1 MTTAP
6 RIAFS
11 YVRFS
16 SKAQELNDSLR
27 RQTEASKRYAREHNL
42 NLSEQ
47 SFEDLGVSAFH
58 GNNASIEK
66 NGGLAL
72 FLRAVDEGVVPA
84 DSILLVES
92 LDRISRQS
100 IDSALELFMSIIRR
114 GIEIVSLID
123 NQVFSKDRIAKDH
136 GISLIISIT
145 TFVRAHE
152 ESLVKSKRVKAAW
165 DNRRTERKILSK
177 ICPAWLKVS
186 DDYSHYIVLEDKAKI
201 VRRAYELALAGH
213 GAHIISKTLN
223 EEGFKLF
230 TKDEPWQPEHVMH
243 LLRHQAVFGRYVASR
258 AKNVLPVDDQYPA
271 IITKEQ
277 FDRVRE
283 GMATRSPGR
292 KTVSDEIGNMF
303 STVSYCAACGGRFKF
318 VATSYVSETR
328 LRKYFRCARSR
339 SSTTGCTAER
349 FPYNDL
355 EDNLLELIFSK
366 EPVAAGYKH
375 GPIVDYRRRVEE
387 KETQLNNLLELVMAG
402 MRSPQIDEKIRQLTE
417 DIEADKKLLI
427 SSPVASPV
435 EQVYAR
441 AHRYYSKLMAYKAQ
455 GKRELVEDAR
465 VKLRVEIPRLVSRLE
480 VSRINFT
487 DGENIYRRCWVD
499 GPIFE
504 GVQTFDIKL
513 APQGHE
519 GAVSRTKIKRGDV
532 KKLDELPELNR

>member
-1 MTTAP
+1 M
-6 RIAFS
+6 
-11 YVRFS
+11 
-16 SKAQELNDSLR
+16 R
-27 RQTEASKRYAREHNL
+27 RQTEASKRYAAQNNL

-47 SFEDLGVSAFH
+47 SFEDLGVSAFK

-66 NGGLAL
+66 AGGLAL
-72 FLRAVDEGVVPA
+72 FLRAVDEGVVPS

-100 IDSALELFMSIIRR
+100 IDQALELFMSIIRR
-114 GIEIVSLID
+114 GITIVSLID
-123 NQVFSKDRIAKDH
+123 NQTFSKERIAQDH

-165 DNRRTERKILSK
+165 ENRRTERRILSK
-177 ICPAWLKVS
+177 TCPAWLKVA

-201 VRRAYELALAGH
+201 VRRAFELSLAGH
-213 GAHIISKTLN
+213 GSHTIAKTLN
-223 EEGFKLF
+223 EEGFRLF
-230 TKDEPWQPEHVMH
+230 SKDEPWNPENVMH
-243 LLRHQAVFGRYVASR
+243 LLRNQAVFGRYVPAK

-283 GMATRSPGR
+283 GTATRSPGR

-328 LRKYFRCARSR
+328 LRKYFRCARAR

-355 EDNLLELIFSK
+355 ENNLLELIFSK
-366 EPVAAGYKH
+366 EPAAGDYKH
-375 GPIVDYRRRVEE
+375 GPIVDYRKRVEE
-387 KETQLNNLLELVMAG
+387 TEAQLNNLLELVMAG
-402 MRSPQIDEKIRQLTE
+402 HRSPLIDDKIRTLTS
-417 DIEADKKLLI
+417 DIEEYKKRLV
-427 SSPVASPV
+427 SSPIASPV
-435 EQVYAR
+435 EQVYSR

-455 GKRELVEDAR
+455 GKRELIEEMR

-480 VSRINFT
+480 VSRVNFT

-504 GVQTFDIKL
+504 GIQTFDIKL
-513 APQGHE
+513 APQGQD

-532 KKLDELPELNR
+532 KKLEELPELNR